1 MSLQWHCQRMTILRG
16 GSKVSDETI
25 LYSYSPATGE
35 KIGSVPVTEIP
46 SIPGML
52 NRTRV
57 AQRRWGDRSL
67 EERLRLLPRL
77 RRVLMAQ
84 REEIARLVS
93 WETGKPYAESLAV
106 ELIPGLDMIRF
117 LQKAAGRIWKPERL
131 GLGWFVH
138 KRSILE
144 HIPLGV
150 VGIISPWNYPFGIP
164 FTQVVA
170 ALIAGNAVLLKS
182 SELTPLS
189 GVRLVEVFRQAGLDP
204 ELLQLISGD
213 GSRGAALV
221 SAGPDKLVFTGS
233 VATGKRVMS
242 SAAEGLLPLTLELGG
257 KDPMLVLRD
266 ANLERAANGAVWGAF
281 TNAGQ
286 VCASVERCYVERPVA
301 EEFIAKVLAKT
312 RQLRQGSP
320 LGKLPDG
327 EVVVNPVDLGPM
339 ITETQRQKVQ
349 AQVDDALR
357 RGGSALCGG
366 RPRTDLPG
374 YFYPPTVLID
384 VPPAA
389 DVWQEETFGPLLPI
403 AVVDSAEEGIALANQ
418 SRYAL
423 SASVWSQSRTQ
434 ARAAAARL
442 EAGTVWIN
450 DVIYTYGLAAT
461 PWGGF
466 KESGLGRTHSAIG
479 LQDFTQ
485 IRHRNEGYYPLSTE
499 LQWYPYTEKKLIW
512 LERLLKLLYGR

>member
-1 MSLQWHCQRMTILRG
+1 M
-16 GSKVSDETI
+16 SDETI

-35 KIGSVPVTEIP
+35 AIGSVPVTEIQA
-46 SIPGML
+46 IPGML
-52 NRTRV
+52 NRARV
-57 AQRRWGDRSL
+57 AQRRWGDLAL
-67 EERLRLLPRL
+67 EERLRILPRL
-77 RRVLMAQ
+77 RGALMAQ
-84 REEIARLVS
+84 KEEIARLVS
-93 WETGKPYAESLAV
+93 WETGKPFAESLAV

-117 LQKAAGRIWKPERL
+117 LRKEAGRIWKPERL

-144 HIPLGV
+144 HLPLGV

-164 FTQVVA
+164 FTQVVV
-170 ALIAGNAVLLKS
+170 ALMAGNAVLLKP

-189 GVRLVEVFRQAGLDP
+189 AVRLVEILHQVGLEP
-204 ELLQLISGD
+204 GLLQLISGD
-213 GSRGAALV
+213 GSQGAALV
-221 SAGPDKLVFTGS
+221 AAGIDKVVFTGS
-233 VATGKRVMS
+233 VATGKKVMS
-242 SAAEGLLPLTLELGG
+242 SAAQGLIPLTLELGG

-301 EEFIAKVLAKT
+301 EEFIAKVVAKT
-312 RQLRQGSP
+312 VQLRQGSP
-320 LGKLPDG
+320 LERVPGG
-327 EVVVNPVDLGPM
+327 EVVVKPVDIGPL
-339 ITETQRQKVQ
+339 INETQRQKVQ
-349 AQVDDALR
+349 AQVEDALQ
-357 RGGSALCGG
+357 RGGRVLCGG

-374 YFYPPTVLID
+374 YFYPPTVLVD

-389 DVWQEETFGPLLPI
+389 EVWQEETFGPLLPI

-423 SASVWSQSRTQ
+423 SASVWSQNRTR
-434 ARAAAARL
+434 ARAVAGRL
-442 EAGTVWIN
+442 EVGTVWIN

-479 LQDFTQ
+479 LRDFTQ
-485 IRHRNEGYYPLSTE
+485 VRHRNESYYPLTSE
-499 LQWYPYTEKKLIW
+499 LQWYPYTTRKQIW
-512 LERLLKLLYGR
+512 LERLFKFLYGR